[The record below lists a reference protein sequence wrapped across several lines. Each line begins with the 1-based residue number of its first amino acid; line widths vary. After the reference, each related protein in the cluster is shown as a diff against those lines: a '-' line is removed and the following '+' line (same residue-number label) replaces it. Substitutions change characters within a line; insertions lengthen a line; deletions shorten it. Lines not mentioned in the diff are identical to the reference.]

1 MGKEADVITVLI
13 VSRVRLYREG
23 VRHLLEGKP
32 GIHVIGGASTWE
44 RALPLGGAAPPDVL
58 LLDVPISEGACA
70 IRALAP
76 AYAVALGVAEHEAEV
91 VAWAEAG
98 AAGYVPPDGSL
109 SRLIATIEAVANGE
123 TLCSPRIVA
132 ALVRRLAA
140 VASDGSGTRTPA
152 EALTPRERE
161 IVLLLDEGLSN
172 KEIASRLY
180 IEVTTVKNHVHNILE
195 KLHVHRRGQAAARLR
210 RGEGLELL
218 AEQLRDQR
226 VQAGQRGQL
235 GVR

>member
-1 MGKEADVITVLI
+1 VITVFI
-13 VSRVRLYREG
+13 VSRVRLYRDG
-23 VRHLLEGKP
+23 VRHLLERRP
-32 GIHVIGGASTWE
+32 GIHVIGGAATWE
-44 RALPLGGAAPPDVL
+44 RALNLDRPVAPDVL
-58 LLDVPISEGACA
+58 LLDVPIAEGACA

-76 AYAVALGVAEHEAEV
+76 VHAVALGVAEHDAEV

-98 AAGYVPPDGSL
+98 AAGYVPQDGSL

-123 TLCSPRIVA
+123 TLCSPRIAA

-140 VASDGSGTRTPA
+140 IAGDSPGPASTAAT
-152 EALTPRERE
+152 LTPRERE

-172 KEIASRLY
+172 KEIAGRLY

-210 RGEGLELL
+210 RSEGLGLL
-218 AEQLRDQR
+218 AEEFGDQG
-226 VQAGQRGQL
+226 VEAGQRGQL
-235 GVR
+235 GVG

>member
-1 MGKEADVITVLI
+1 MITVFI
-13 VSRVRLYREG
+13 VSRVRLYRDG
-23 VRHLLEGKP
+23 VRHLLERRP
-32 GIHVIGGASTWE
+32 GIHVIGGAATWE
-44 RALPLGGAAPPDVL
+44 RALNLDRPVAPDVL
-58 LLDVPISEGACA
+58 LLDVPIAEGACA

-76 AYAVALGVAEHEAEV
+76 VHAVALGVAEHDAEV

-98 AAGYVPPDGSL
+98 AAGYVPQDGSL

-123 TLCSPRIVA
+123 TLCSPRIAA

-140 VASDGSGTRTPA
+140 VAGDSLGPA
-152 EALTPRERE
+152 SSAETLTPRERE

-210 RGEGLELL
+210 RGDGLGLL
-218 AEQLRDQR
+218 AEELGDQG
-226 VQAGQRGQL
+226 VEAGQRGQL
-235 GVR
+235 GVG

>member
-1 MGKEADVITVLI
+1 MITVFI
-13 VSRVRLYREG
+13 VSRVRLYRDG
-23 VRHLLEGKP
+23 VRHLLERRQ
-32 GIHVIGGASTWE
+32 GIHVIGGAATWE
-44 RALPLGGAAPPDVL
+44 RALNLGRLAPADVL
-58 LLDVPISEGACA
+58 LLDLPIAEGACA

-76 AYAVALGVAEHEAEV
+76 ARAVALGVAEHEAEV

-98 AAGYVPPDGSL
+98 AAGYVPLDGSL

-123 TLCSPRIVA
+123 TLCSPRIAA

-140 VASDGSGTRTPA
+140 VAGDSSGPA
-152 EALTPRERE
+152 STAATLTPRERE

-210 RGEGLELL
+210 RGDGVGLL
-218 AEQLRDQR
+218 AEELGDKG
-226 VQAGQRGQL
+226 VEAGQRGQL
-235 GVR
+235 GVG